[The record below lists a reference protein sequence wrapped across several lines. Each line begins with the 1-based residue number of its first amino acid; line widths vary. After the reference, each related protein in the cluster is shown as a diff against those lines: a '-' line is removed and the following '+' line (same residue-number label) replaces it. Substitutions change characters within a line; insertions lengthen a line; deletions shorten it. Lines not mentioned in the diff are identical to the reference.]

1 MWTSLQLWSS
11 FPFMIKQDKTVSKER
26 KAWRWSLQTCFL
38 YLTSWV
44 TTLMHFHGYCFS
56 CLVSCLPVLSRQ
68 EECFEETNAVQLNL
82 QNCIFELYLL
92 IVSTFMLK
100 DKHAERTGAHF
111 CVNCLL
117 QNLNEVWGFECAY
130 MYIALCHLSYHVY
143 KTCWSGSRKS
153 GVLPSFLLFWLLL
166 LVDEDD
172 DDDNNND
179 KEMQDEIGWEIN
191 FSRSIWTLCWES
203 LSWKDLMLLL
213 P

>member
-1 MWTSLQLWSS
+1 
-11 FPFMIKQDKTVSKER
+11 
-26 KAWRWSLQTCFL
+26 
-38 YLTSWV
+38 
-44 TTLMHFHGYCFS
+44 MHFHGYCFS

-82 QNCIFELYLL
+82 QNCIFELYLI

-130 MYIALCHLSYHVY
+130 MYIALCHLSYQVY

-153 GVLPSFLLFWLLL
+153 GVLPSFLLFSFGCYYLSMKMMMMIIIMIRRCKTRL
-166 LVDEDD
+166 DERSTS
-172 DDDNNND
+172 
-179 KEMQDEIGWEIN
+179 QD
-191 FSRSIWTLCWES
+191 RSGLCVGRVFLEKTWCCCCRK
-203 LSWKDLMLLL
+203 LRWVNYQ
-213 P
+213 